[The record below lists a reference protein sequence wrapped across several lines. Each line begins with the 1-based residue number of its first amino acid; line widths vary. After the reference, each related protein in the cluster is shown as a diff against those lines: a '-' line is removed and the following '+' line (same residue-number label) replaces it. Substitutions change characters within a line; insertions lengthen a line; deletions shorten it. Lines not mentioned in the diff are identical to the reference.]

1 VQKPGKKEKIRF
13 GQAPRETL
21 PAAATPTTETQEGA
35 QTATATDAGAA
46 GTEAQLARNVA
57 PDISTNADVPAPA
70 AAPTVKTRFAD
81 RARQPKPKKV
91 KSPDQIENE
100 NVEKVPADETAAQK
114 TQSAPLGLGG
124 DTLHPK
130 KQPKPKGEKTRYSDA
145 TGQKPE
151 PPPPAAPSTPSPLAA
166 PGTAPQES
174 APAATPDSA
183 PAATPPQSAP
193 PAGQPAPTQQ

>member
-21 PAAATPTTETQEGA
+21 PAAAAPTTETQEGA
-35 QTATATDAGAA
+35 QNAKATDAGAA
-46 GTEAQLARNVA
+46 GTEVARNVS

-70 AAPTVKTRFAD
+70 AAPAAKTRFAD

-91 KSPDQIENE
+91 KSSDQIENE

-145 TGQKPE
+145 AGQKPA
-151 PPPPAAPSTPSPLAA
+151 PPPPAAPATPSPLAA
-166 PGTAPQES
+166 PGAAPQES
-174 APAATPDSA
+174 APAATPDST
-183 PAATPPQSAP
+183 PAATPQNAP